1 MLQGLGSSTR
11 LRDRGM
17 KISQDIRVIKKA
29 TMPTALFEM
38 GFISNDQDLASLL
51 ERPQQFAQGIYNDI
65 LDYLELAPKSTS
77 QTR

>member
-1 MLQGLGSSTR
+1 MLQGLVSSTR

-29 TMPTALFEM
+29 TMPAALFEM

-51 ERPQQFAQGIYNDI
+51 ARPQQFVQGIYNDI
-65 LDYLELAPKSTS
+65 LDYLEITPKSTS